1 MLNPWDE
8 DEIVAP
14 AAYSP
19 GSPVA
24 GNPWDQDEIV
34 GEAPALEI
42 DIVGGTPE
50 SATQAQP
57 DAAGPSF
64 AERELRGLGLGARS
78 VLQGAGS
85 LIGAVGGDAF
95 NAYVL
100 PGDQPSY
107 RDAAGAL
114 ADRIGLPS
122 PQDGRERVLGDVG
135 EALTGTGLTMGIG
148 GGINALAGLG
158 RGAAAGQPANR
169 LAQLLTA
176 QPGLQ
181 AASTATGAGASS
193 ITRESGG
200 SQGQQLAAGLV
211 GGLAPGAAGYTAGAT
226 TRGLVRGTSG
236 QQMTETIAD
245 FNALGAS
252 PSVGQASQNRFIQG
266 TENLLGGAPTSAGV
280 INRFAERQAEDIG
293 GGLQRLA
300 NSTSANASAERA
312 GRAVER
318 GADSLQQNTS
328 ATKRALYWQ
337 ADQFIPGSTPVAMGN
352 TWQALTEMTRPTAGA
367 AATTGAMA
375 NQGLIRLRDNLMKDL
390 SAGNGQI
397 PYEALKSIRSRI
409 GEQMTDYSMQPETST
424 RELRRLYAS
433 LSRDMETAAQAQGPE
448 AVRAARRANNYTRAA
463 ADRME
468 QVQRVIDKQG
478 GPERVYNAVLEG
490 TRDGGTTLRA
500 VMQSL
505 PKDGQRAVTAAV
517 IKRMGM
523 ATPGAQDAA
532 GDVFSA
538 STFLTNWNRVSPEA
552 KRALFDRYGPQY
564 SRDMDRIA
572 RVADN
577 IKTGSRVLANP
588 SGTAN
593 RAAALTYGASLV
605 ASMFDPTLL
614 STGGLVGSGV
624 AANITARWL
633 TNPKVVRRLA
643 QATEVPAGSLP
654 AIANSIRLEGEQDGD
669 DDLVALGSEIQQ
681 NVGDRAN

>member
-8 DEIVAP
+8 DEIVAS

-19 GSPVA
+19 ASPA
-24 GNPWDQDEIV
+24 GGNPWDQDEIV

-50 SATQAQP
+50 SATQTQP
-57 DAAGPSF
+57 SGAGPSF

-95 NAYVL
+95 NKIM

-107 RDAAGAL
+107 RDAASAL

-135 EALTGTGLTMGIG
+135 EALTGTGLTMGVG
-148 GGINALAGLG
+148 GGINALAGIG
-158 RGAAAGQPANR
+158 RGAAAAQPANR

-181 AASTATGAGASS
+181 VASTATGAGASS

-252 PSVGQASQNRFIQG
+252 PSVGQASGNRAIQG
-266 TENLLGGAPTSAGV
+266 VENVLAKAPTSTGV
-280 INRFAERQAEDIG
+280 MTNFAERQAEDIG

-300 NSTSANASAERA
+300 NSTSPNASAERA

-409 GEQMTDYSMQPETST
+409 GEQMTDYSMQPETSA

-468 QVQRVIDKQG
+468 QVQRVIDKNG
-478 GPERVYNAVLEG
+478 GPERVYAAAVAG
-490 TRDGGTTLRA
+490 TKDGGTTLRA

-538 STFLTNWNRVSPEA
+538 GTFMTNWNTVSTEA
-552 KRALFDRYGPQY
+552 KRALFDRYGPQF
-564 SRDMDRIA
+564 SRDMDRLA

-577 IKTGSRVLANP
+577 IKQGGKVFQNP
-588 SGTAN
+588 SGSAHVG
-593 RAAALTYGASLV
+593 AAYTYGA
-605 ASMFDPTLL
+605 A
-614 STGGLVGSGV
+614 LVGSMFTGGTGV
-624 AANITARWL
+624 LLASGAGANALARVLTSPRAVSWLARTTTIPRGSIPAAINSMRVEGQREGDESL
-633 TNPKVVRRLA
+633 MELA
-643 QATEVPAGSLP
+643 SELEDRVQEVPSAP
-654 AIANSIRLEGEQDGD
+654 QD
-669 DDLVALGSEIQQ
+669 
-681 NVGDRAN
+681 

>member
-1 MLNPWDE
+1 
-8 DEIVAP
+8 
-14 AAYSP
+14 
-19 GSPVA
+19 
-24 GNPWDQDEIV
+24 
-34 GEAPALEI
+34 
-42 DIVGGTPE
+42 
-50 SATQAQP
+50 
-57 DAAGPSF
+57 
-64 AERELRGLGLGARS
+64 
-78 VLQGAGS
+78 
-85 LIGAVGGDAF
+85 
-95 NAYVL
+95 
-100 PGDQPSY
+100 
-107 RDAAGAL
+107 
-114 ADRIGLPS
+114 
-122 PQDGRERVLGDVG
+122 
-135 EALTGTGLTMGIG
+135 
-148 GGINALAGLG
+148 
-158 RGAAAGQPANR
+158 
-169 LAQLLTA
+169 
-176 QPGLQ
+176 
-181 AASTATGAGASS
+181 
-193 ITRESGG
+193 
-200 SQGQQLAAGLV
+200 
-211 GGLAPGAAGYTAGAT
+211 
-226 TRGLVRGTSG
+226 
-236 QQMTETIAD
+236 
-245 FNALGAS
+245 
-252 PSVGQASQNRFIQG
+252 
-266 TENLLGGAPTSAGV
+266 
-280 INRFAERQAEDIG
+280 
-293 GGLQRLA
+293 
-300 NSTSANASAERA
+300 
-312 GRAVER
+312 
-318 GADSLQQNTS
+318 
-328 ATKRALYWQ
+328 
-337 ADQFIPGSTPVAMGN
+337 
-352 TWQALTEMTRPTAGA
+352 
-367 AATTGAMA
+367 
-375 NQGLIRLRDNLMKDL
+375 MKDL